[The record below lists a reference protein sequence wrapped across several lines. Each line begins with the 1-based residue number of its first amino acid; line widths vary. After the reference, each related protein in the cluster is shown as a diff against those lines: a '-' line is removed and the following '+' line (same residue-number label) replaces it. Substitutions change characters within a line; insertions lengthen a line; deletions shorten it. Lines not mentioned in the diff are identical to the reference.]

1 MCDFHTPTSS
11 QYDSSNLGLAMHHIL
26 YTGVRSDFLVA
37 VGCLEGVGQASRK
50 VGGETGSAIG
60 NSIQVLL
67 VSFGTVIPIT

>member
-1 MCDFHTPTSS
+1 
-11 QYDSSNLGLAMHHIL
+11 MHHIL

-37 VGCLEGVGQASRK
+37 MGCLEGGGQASRK